1 MTSSSGVHMKI
12 STFSFLVP
20 ALLTLAMLSGAEG
33 DDSDNEGPSLNE
45 NGGTHPM
52 NGEPQQPL
60 ATRLLNHKYLRVPPM
75 ALQAVA
81 QQVAGILGED
91 AVERFAADV
100 QSGAWKAMRA
110 TLNTLPEKD
119 AIKVYDYVLL
129 QLSKNKATLLPG
141 EVIDL
146 AESAPGELSDRRL
159 SQLGNILRNSI
170 DLVSATGSLVAR
182 LEVGTAQFGG
192 RDPAHRGRAAAL
204 LLAAGRVIEAGS
216 FLPPLNGAL
225 AAGDDLSLDLHARF
239 LTAIGRERK
248 QPAEL
253 LKAWELSLSILQRND
268 PKPEIVG
275 ARSRAVARCLE
286 LLDEIP
292 VANGDA
298 WLHDVFTVR
307 PEQGQAVL
315 AAVATQVAGSL
326 ASKDKDQRIE
336 ALKTQRRVVTV
347 LLDGDATKLERWRTT
362 LDLLTLGWLN
372 EASLVMLG
380 EDDDSDASSG
390 LEKYIREQ
398 MRPYAGR
405 IQPNQIQNYRNHFR
419 QQYFQN
425 RNGQGNERNQRGRG
439 NNGDVPSLPV
449 TDLLASAPTAAWLA
463 LLDSSLAQRLRSLE
477 GEFVCR
483 SGDRTRALSLIQE
496 LIKDEPQRAARL
508 ARNLVRGFS
517 RSLEPSQDEG
527 NQNGNQQNN
536 GAGSSG
542 GIPLTRARQ
551 TRNLAQLSSLL
562 ARISELPVE
571 PVPPADVVN
580 AFVACHS
587 LAEVFRA
594 EDITS
599 VLGDPQVLPTQ
610 TLVKL
615 VSVMRE
621 RLAEAWRKPDV
632 QQKASTQR
640 SDAEVVNE
648 VKRGYDLATTLCAQ
662 SLERHR
668 TAWQMILVQAA
679 LNFDHGEFVYGQK
692 APLAVYTALRDASF
706 AGFSRAEQAYAQA
719 LNQPENAQQKPEV
732 TVYSRWFAAALG
744 ASDLSYLSRQQEAD
758 GDQVAAVRD
767 ALAKLPGPQADAH
780 RELFARQ
787 VVDSLG
793 DIHAELKPRYLRHA
807 LRIIGDSPL
816 SAQVKKI
823 VADYDELLSEIQLDL
838 SVDGSTA
845 VGSAS
850 PFGVF
855 LSLRHTTALGR
866 ESGGFSK
873 YLQNDVHTNTGAQ
886 VSYRND
892 LEKHLRET
900 LSEQFTVESITFH
913 PATVAAHGYGRDGWR
928 ELPLAYLVLKAK
940 DASVDRLPKVH
951 VDLDFIDG
959 HGAVIL
965 PVTAGIKLI
974 DARSTPSPRVVQV
987 TGVDMTLDDREI
999 STGTVRMEIR
1009 ATGKGLIGGLETV
1022 LNPAVAGF
1030 TVAKIDDHGPTVGS
1044 LEVDGSSVYPLG
1056 ERLWQVQY
1064 APDASVIPTTF
1075 TFPAVAKDVTVKRQ
1089 RYHDADLLDAAAVE
1103 SLSPRQPWSVIMRPW
1118 LSALGVGLV
1127 LCAVAW
1133 WVRRRRLK
1141 IPVSGPRHTL
1151 PPRLTPFTV
1160 LAVLRSVHADPAVA
1174 LDAAGRTRLAGVIA
1188 DLEQRSFARD
1198 GKVPAET
1205 DLGIMAREWIAKAS
1219 T

>member
-1 MTSSSGVHMKI
+1 MKI

-20 ALLTLAMLSGAEG
+20 ALLTLVMLSGAEE
-33 DDSDNEGPSLNE
+33 DDSDNEGMPLNE
-45 NGGTHPM
+45 NGGTQPV

-75 ALQAVA
+75 ALQAMA
-81 QQVAGILGED
+81 QQMAGILGED

-119 AIKVYDYVLL
+119 AIKVYDYVLS
-129 QLSKNKATLLPG
+129 QLSKNNATLLPG

-298 WLHDVFTVR
+298 WLHDVFSIH
-307 PEQGQAVL
+307 PEQGHAVL
-315 AAVATQVAGSL
+315 AAVATQVASSL
-326 ASKDKDQRIE
+326 AAKDKDQRTK

-347 LLDGDATKLERWRTT
+347 LLAGDATKLERWRTT

-372 EASLVMLG
+372 EASLVMLDE
-380 EDDDSDASSG
+380 EDDGDTG
-390 LEKYIREQ
+390 GEVEKYIRQ
-398 MRPYAGR
+398 QFRRYGGQLQANKT
-405 IQPNQIQNYRNHFR
+405 QYYRNYFR
-419 QQYFQN
+419 QEYFQN
-425 RNGQGNERNQRGRG
+425 RNRQGNELNQRGSG
-439 NNGDVPSLPV
+439 NNGDVPPLSV

-483 SGDRTRALSLIQE
+483 SGNRTRALSLIEE

-508 ARNLVRGFS
+508 ARSLVRGFN
-517 RSLEPSQDEG
+517 RSLEPAQDEE

-536 GAGSSG
+536 NGASAGG
-542 GIPLTRARQ
+542 GIPLTRAHQ

-587 LAEVFRA
+587 PAEVFRA
-594 EDITS
+594 EDIAS
-599 VLGDPQVLPTQ
+599 VLGDPQALPTQ
-610 TLVKL
+610 TLVNL

-632 QQKASTQR
+632 QQKANTQR

-706 AGFSRAEQAYAQA
+706 AGFSKAAQAYAQA
-719 LNQPENAQQKPEV
+719 LNQSENSEQKPEV

-793 DIHAELKPRYLRHA
+793 EIHAELKPRYLRHA

-823 VADYDELLSEIQLDL
+823 VADYDELLNEIQLDL
-838 SVDGSTA
+838 SVDGATA
-845 VGSAS
+845 VGNGR
-850 PFGVF
+850 PFGAF

-873 YLQNDVHTNTGAQ
+873 YLQNDVNTSSGAQ
-886 VSYRND
+886 VNYRND

-900 LSEQFTVESITFH
+900 LSEHFTVESITFH

-928 ELPLAYLVLKAK
+928 ELPLAYLVLKTK

-951 VDLDFIDG
+951 IDLDFIDG

-974 DARSTPSPRVVQV
+974 DARSVPIPRVSQV

-999 STGTVRMEIR
+999 STGIVRMEIR
-1009 ATGKGLIGGLETV
+1009 AAGKGLIGELETV

-1030 TVAKIDDHGPTVGS
+1030 TVTKIDDHGPTVGS
-1044 LEVDGSSVYPLG
+1044 LEVDGSNVHPLG
-1056 ERLWQVQY
+1056 ERLWQVEY
-1064 APDASVIPTTF
+1064 APAASVIPTTF
-1075 TFPAVAKDVTVKRQ
+1075 TFPAVATDVTVKRQ
-1089 RYHDADLLDAAAVE
+1089 RYHDADLLDAAAAE

-1118 LSALGVGLV
+1118 LSALGVGLL

-1133 WVRRRRLK
+1133 WVRRRRLI

-1198 GKVPAET
+1198 GQVPAET
-1205 DLGIMAREWIAKAS
+1205 DLGIMAREWVAQAA